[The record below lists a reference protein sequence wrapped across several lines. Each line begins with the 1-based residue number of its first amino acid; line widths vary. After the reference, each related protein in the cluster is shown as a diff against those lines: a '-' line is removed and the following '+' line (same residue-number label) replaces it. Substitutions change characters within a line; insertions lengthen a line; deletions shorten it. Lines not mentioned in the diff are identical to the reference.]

1 MAIPD
6 QGDGE
11 RRAAA
16 QALVRER
23 IELIRRRMRRAA
35 ILDQVTCRLAVRMN
49 VRPEEAAAHLA
60 RLSHESGMDLLEV
73 ARSVDEQAGEPTEAP
88 RVAPPEWAA
97 PVMEAMSLCAMYLIP
112 VTDETGRLVDFL
124 VVATTKGG
132 EDVTGRPLEVFRGR
146 RLLEFAPGVM
156 RAGLLEEC
164 IRVFETRES
173 FQRGPFEYV
182 EARDDRLWPR
192 SISVRASRVED
203 GILLTW
209 QELDEEERLVTGW
222 ERAQRIAGLGWAEW
236 NLASGRIIWTLP
248 MYEMFGR
255 DAAEGPLPFEQLP
268 ETVVAEDLGAME
280 EVVRTLL
287 EHRESVE
294 HEFRVQQRHGIRHV
308 RLAAEP
314 VLDGSGFPF
323 AVRAMAQDVTADRRR
338 ERALAEARDQTHRAR
353 HRAEEEHRVA
363 LALQDTIMPTH
374 HGVFDLPGLHM
385 GVRYSPSGE
394 LERLGGDWFKARPLP
409 DGRVLVAIGDAM
421 GHGLGAVSLMAQ
433 MRSGLA
439 GLAYTGAPADRLA
452 RWLNELAFHANQ
464 NITVTGTAVIG
475 HFTPATRTLEWVS
488 AGHLPPVLVRDGK
501 AVFLETSNGTML
513 GAFENMDYTLTTTQ
527 LARGD
532 LLLLYTDGVVEQRGR
547 SLDIGLNAMLDA
559 AGRCAEGDPEKN
571 LACVLRELGGEH
583 ATDDVCLLALR
594 VL

>member
-16 QALVRER
+16 QALVRDR

-35 ILDQVTCRLAVRMN
+35 VLDQATSRLAVRMN

-60 RLSHESGMDLLEV
+60 RLSHESGVDLLEV
-73 ARSVDEQAGEPTEAP
+73 ARSVDERTGT
-88 RVAPPEWAA
+88 PPEPPGVTAPEWVT
-97 PVMEAMSLCAMYLIP
+97 PVMEAMPLCAMYLSP
-112 VTDETGRLVDFL
+112 VTDETGRVVDFL
-124 VVATTKGG
+124 IVATTEGVEG
-132 EDVTGRPLEVFRGR
+132 VTGRSLPSSRGR
-146 RLLEFAPGVM
+146 RLLEYAPGVM
-156 RAGLLEEC
+156 RAGLLEEY
-164 IRVFETRES
+164 IRVLETGEP

-182 EARDDRLWPR
+182 GVREDRLWPR
-192 SISVRASRVED
+192 SISVRVSRLAD
-203 GILLTW
+203 GVLFTW
-209 QELDEEERLVTGW
+209 QELNEEERLITGW

-236 NLASGRIIWTLP
+236 NLASGRTIWTLP

-255 DAAEGPLPFEQLP
+255 EVPEGPLPFDQLP
-268 ETVVAEDLGAME
+268 ETVVEEDLGAVE
-280 EVVRTLL
+280 EVVRVLL

-294 HEFRVQQRHGIRHV
+294 QEFRVQHRHGIRHL
-308 RLAAEP
+308 RLVAEP

-338 ERALAEARDQTHRAR
+338 ERALAEARDQALQAGRRAD
-353 HRAEEEHRVA
+353 EERRVA

-374 HGVFDLPGLHM
+374 RGVFDLPGLRM

-394 LERLGGDWFKARPLP
+394 LESLGGDWFKARQLP
-409 DGRVLVAIGDAM
+409 DGRVLLAIGDAM
-421 GHGLGAVSLMAQ
+421 GHGLSAVSLMAQ

-439 GLAYTGAPADRLA
+439 GLAYTGAPADQLA

-475 HFTPATRTLEWVS
+475 HFDPAARTLEWVS

-513 GAFENMDYTLTTTQ
+513 GAFENMEYTLTTTQ

-532 LLLLYTDGVVEQRGR
+532 LLLLYTDGVVEHRGH
-547 SLDIGLNAMLDA
+547 SLDIGLNAILEA
-559 AGRCAEGDPEKN
+559 AGRCTETDPEKN
-571 LACVLRELGGEH
+571 LVCVLRQLGGER
-583 ATDDVCLLALR
+583 ATDDICLLALR

>member
-60 RLSHESGMDLLEV
+60 RLSHESGVDLLEV
-73 ARSVDEQAGEPTEAP
+73 ARSVDERAGEPPETP
-88 RVAPPEWAA
+88 RVTAPEWAA
-97 PVMEAMSLCAMYLIP
+97 PVMEAMSLCAMYLSP
-112 VTDETGRLVDFL
+112 VTDETGRLVDFI
-124 VVATTKGG
+124 VVATTEGG

-164 IRVFETRES
+164 IRVFETGES
-173 FQRGPFEYV
+173 FQRGPFEYI
-182 EARDDRLWPR
+182 EARNDRLWPR
-192 SISVRASRVED
+192 SISVRASRVVD

-209 QELDEEERLVTGW
+209 QELDEEERLITGW

-236 NLASGRIIWTLP
+236 NLASGRTIWTLP

-268 ETVVAEDLGAME
+268 ETVVEEDLGAVE

-323 AVRAMAQDVTADRRR
+323 AVRAMAQDVTANRRR
-338 ERALAEARDQTHRAR
+338 ERALAEARDQTHQAR

-374 HGVFDLPGLHM
+374 HGVFDLPGLRM

-421 GHGLGAVSLMAQ
+421 GHGLSAVSLMAQ

-475 HFTPATRTLEWVS
+475 HFTPATRVLEWVS

-513 GAFENMDYTLTTTQ
+513 GAFEDMDYTLTTTQ

-532 LLLLYTDGVVEQRGR
+532 LLLLYTDGVVEHRSR

-559 AGRCAEGDPEKN
+559 AGRCADADPEKN
-571 LACVLRELGGEH
+571 LVCVLRELGEEH